1 MIGWSKA
8 RQLARLL
15 YQPVPDAPKGRLN
28 IYDGKGNLALC
39 VSEDA
44 VRSALLDAYEC
55 GAADQHCNL
64 ANKATRDAT
73 VEGIVAGL
81 KTGLNISNADS

>member
-8 RQLARLL
+8 RKLARLL

-55 GAADQHCNL
+55 GVVDKHFRVSTP
-64 ANKATRDAT
+64 ANRDLT
-73 VEGIVAGL
+73 VAGILARL
-81 KTGLNISNADS
+81 KIGLNISNADS